1 MRAVAFELSTIGEA
15 VRALSMEIKENF
27 PEIPW
32 GKIQGIRNVLI
43 HEYFR
48 LDEKIIWQTVQIDI
62 PNLKRL
68 LENIN
73 LNSRLFLRK

>member
-1 MRAVAFELSTIGEA
+1 
-15 VRALSMEIKENF
+15 MEIKENF